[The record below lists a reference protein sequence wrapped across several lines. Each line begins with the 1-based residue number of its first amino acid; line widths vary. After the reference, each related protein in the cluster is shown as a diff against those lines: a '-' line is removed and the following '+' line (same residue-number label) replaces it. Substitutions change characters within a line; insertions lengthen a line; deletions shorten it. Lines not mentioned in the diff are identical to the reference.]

1 MVIQVFS
8 DYACPYSYLAWQV
21 FDRVEAEVVWR
32 AAARIDG
39 RWRDDIL
46 QLAGRLGVAIEQPVA
61 APDTRRA
68 HEAAAWARARGA
80 FDGFHRRLFEAHFR
94 EGLDIGDAE
103 VLGDIAWKT
112 GLNRSELKDV
122 LEQGLM
128 VDEVE
133 EDLLIGRTY
142 GIKGLPTMVVGG
154 RMIFGVQDVETIKR
168 AIRDAGRGDFP
179 PGPGAM
185 GGLTVIEGK

>member
-8 DYACPYSYLAWQV
+8 DYACPYSYLASQV
-21 FDRVEAEVVWR
+21 LERVGTEVVWR

-46 QLAGRLGVAIEQPVA
+46 PLAGRLGVAIAEPVA

-94 EGLDIGDAE
+94 KGLDIGDAE
-103 VLGDIAWKT
+103 VLGEIAWKT
-112 GLNRSELKDV
+112 GLDRSDMKNA
-122 LEQGLM
+122 LERGLM
-128 VDEVE
+128 VDEVD

-142 GIKGLPTMVVGG
+142 GIQGLPTMVVGG
-154 RMIFGVQDVETIKR
+154 RMIFGVQEVETIRR

-185 GGLTVIEGK
+185 GGLTVIEGR